1 MMGCLEIAKNK
12 ISAIGSCFF
21 AARKFAFPATR
32 KAAGFFDAIFP
43 KRCVACGTQG
53 EWLCRA
59 CSELQLFRP
68 QQDCL
73 VCGRH
78 NADGNKC
85 VQCVSFA
92 HTRRVLCAFSY
103 RQGALVK
110 LVKMFKYDFVKSVG
124 PTLEGLLADF
134 ISKQTGLV
142 RDALVLP
149 VPLHHKRL
157 RWRGYNQSAILAE
170 ALARR
175 FDWCYDARILKRH
188 KMTKPQAK
196 LETEARCLN
205 VDGCF
210 SVRPGI
216 DLAGKRIV
224 LVDDVVTTG
233 ATIEACAL
241 ALKRAGARSV
251 DVVALIRG

>member
-1 MMGCLEIAKNK
+1 MGHLKLVKNK
-12 ISAIGSCFF
+12 ISAIGSC
-21 AARKFAFPATR
+21 
-32 KAAGFFDAIFP
+32 FFDAIFP
-43 KRCVACGTQG
+43 KRCVACGAQG

-68 QQDCL
+68 EQDCL
-73 VCGRH
+73 VCGRP
-78 NADGNKC
+78 NVDGSKCAQC
-85 VQCVSFA
+85 VQFA
-92 HTRRVLCAFSY
+92 HTRQVLCAFSY
-103 RQGALVK
+103 RQDALVK

-124 PTLEGLLADF
+124 PTLEELMTDF
-134 ISKQTGLV
+134 VFEQGGLV

-149 VPLHHKRL
+149 VPLHPKRL
-157 RWRGYNQSAILAE
+157 RWRGYNQSAVLAE

-175 FDWCYDARILKRH
+175 FGWRYDAGILERH

-210 SVRPGI
+210 SVKPGTG
-216 DLAGKRIV
+216 LAGKRVI

-233 ATIEACAL
+233 ATIEACAS